1 MLGGAWLL
9 ITFVLLIAA
18 ILMRQAPI
26 LLVALLFFLV
36 SGITRLW
43 ARYALERVE
52 YTRHLATPRVF
63 FGETV
68 TLEVGVTNRKLLP
81 LPWVHVQDEVPDG
94 VVFLTGKTH
103 PSSKPMRA
111 ILANA
116 LSLGWYRRL
125 TYRYH
130 VQCLK
135 RGYFTFGPATIRSG
149 DLFGFFQKEST
160 VKTLDRLLVYPRI
173 VSLEELGL
181 PSRDP
186 FGDLRVRRHL
196 FEDPVQVLSTRD
208 YAYGDPLKRI
218 NWKATARLSRLQT
231 RVFEPTTTVD
241 LALFLDVRTAIPPR
255 RGPSEQ
261 LLETAVITAASIAS
275 YALREGYRIGLYVN
289 EPYRETERMIKLPPS
304 DHPEQEVRVLE
315 ALAHVQGWPFVTVE
329 DLLNTEGR
337 GLPWSATLAVITAAP
352 SAPVLACLHRF
363 SRAGRRVALIVVGG
377 SGPQFNMDGI
387 TTYSVSDQLY
397 SQERDALSLLTSSR
411 GSPEGT
417 TPEPA
422 PLVNSE
428 QALSE
433 ARPEQSRKAEE
444 TRGLRDVPPHPESS
458 LLPPSAREG

>member
-1 MLGGAWLL
+1 MLGGAWLI
-9 ITFVLLIAA
+9 ITFVLLVAA

-52 YTRHLATPRVF
+52 YSRHLASPRVF

-68 TLEVGVTNRKLLP
+68 TLEIGVTNRKLLP
-81 LPWVHVQDEVPDG
+81 LPWMHVQDEVPDG
-94 VVFLTGKTH
+94 VVFLKGRTH
-103 PSSKPMRA
+103 PSSKPTRA
-111 ILANA
+111 ILANF

-125 TYRYH
+125 TYRYP
-130 VQCLK
+130 VQCLR

-149 DLFGFFQKEST
+149 DLFGFFQKTST

-186 FGDLRVRRHL
+186 FGDLRIRRHL

-218 NWKATARLSRLQT
+218 NWKATARLNRLQT

-241 LALFLDVRTAIPPR
+241 LALFLDMRTAVPPR
-255 RGPSEQ
+255 LGPSEQ

-275 YALREGYRIGLYVN
+275 HALHQSYRIGLYVN

-304 DHPEQEVRVLE
+304 DHPEQELRVLE
-315 ALAHVQGWPFVTVE
+315 ALAQVQGWPFMPVE
-329 DLLNTEGR
+329 ELLNTEGR
-337 GLPWSATLAVITAAP
+337 TLPWSATLAVITAAP
-352 SAPVLACLHRF
+352 LAPVLASLHRF
-363 SRAGRRVALIVVGG
+363 RRVGRRVALIVVGG
-377 SGPQFNMDGI
+377 SGPRLNMDGI
-387 TTYSVSDQLY
+387 IMYRVSDELY
-397 SQERDALSLLTSSR
+397 RQESDTLRLL
-411 GSPEGT
+411 GGNGGEG
-417 TPEPA
+417 
-422 PLVNSE
+422 
-428 QALSE
+428 
-433 ARPEQSRKAEE
+433 
-444 TRGLRDVPPHPESS
+444 H
-458 LLPPSAREG
+458 